1 MAPFRKSGVT
11 GDKELI
17 ANLRELA
24 KGPSA
29 AEVDQA
35 ATQSL
40 QPMLSKTK
48 ERLKQARNF
57 HGKYPGFPQPRVPRS
72 GGHVDE
78 GIVIRKGKASS
89 KNKRDYKLGAT
100 RRSRFLLHLVEF
112 GTAPH
117 YQPKFRGG
125 WHHPGARAH
134 PSLLPSFDEESG
146 KVPGTFGR
154 LIWTTMSNKISKMKK
169 APRRRR

>member
-1 MAPFRKSGVT
+1 MAPFKKSGIT

-24 KGPSA
+24 KGPTK

-40 QPMLSKTK
+40 KPMLDKTIQ
-48 ERLKQARNF
+48 RLKENRNF
-57 HGKYPGFPQPRVPRS
+57 FGKYPGFPQPKSPRK

-78 GIVIRKGKASS
+78 GIVVKKSSGSS
-89 KNKRDYKLGAT
+89 KTKFIYKLGAT
-100 RRSRFLLHLVEF
+100 KRARYLLHLVEF

-117 YQPKFRGG
+117 HQPNFRGG
-125 WHHPGARAH
+125 FDHPGARAH
-134 PSLLPSFDEESG
+134 PSLLPSFDEEAN
-146 KVPGTFGR
+146 KVPTTFGR
-154 LIWTTMSNKISKMKK
+154 SIWNTMTDKIARMKK
-169 APRRRR
+169 GPRGK